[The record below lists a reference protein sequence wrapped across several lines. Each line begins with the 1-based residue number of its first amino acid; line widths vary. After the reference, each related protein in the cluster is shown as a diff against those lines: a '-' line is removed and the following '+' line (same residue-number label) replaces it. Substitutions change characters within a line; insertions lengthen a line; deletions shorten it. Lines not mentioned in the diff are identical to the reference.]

1 MKERILIVDDE
12 EDLTLGYSK
21 CLAKVGYDV
30 KTAHSGEEALE
41 MLKEEIYDLVFLD
54 IRLPKMDGMEVL
66 ERALE
71 IDPDLIVVIMTAH
84 GSVESAV
91 EAMRKG
97 AHNYLTKGFS
107 HEELRMVAKKALE
120 FNKLRREVSRLKIQ
134 DRRRYPDTAI
144 FGNSEK
150 MRRVKDLIKV
160 VAKTPKTSVLIQGES
175 GTGKELVAWAVHN
188 WSARRDKPMIPIN
201 CSAIPETL
209 MESEL
214 FGFEKGA
221 FTDAKSMK
229 KGVFE
234 LAHGGTIFLDEI
246 SSMNPAL
253 QPKLLRVIESQSFR
267 RIGGTSDIKIDVRI
281 IAASNRN
288 LLECVKEG
296 TFREDLY
303 YRLKVMEINL
313 PPLRERWEDII
324 PMAKL
329 FIDQNN
335 REFSK
340 KIRGITE
347 RAQELLVNYEW
358 PGNVRELKNV
368 IERAAILCQ
377 GDMIDVEHLAIEIQK
392 TTKKVHVPVPEPIIE
407 TEERPEPEPQT
418 PSEPLTLQEVEKK
431 HIIKTLKQFN
441 GNKSKA
447 ARALQISRSTLRE
460 KLKQYGIE

>member
-12 EDLTLGYSK
+12 EDLTLGYST
-21 CLAKVGYDV
+21 CLSKVGYEV
-30 KTAHSGEEALE
+30 QTASSGEEALNY
-41 MLKEEIYDLVFLD
+41 LREEIFDLVFLD
-54 IRLPKMDGMEVL
+54 IRLPKIDGMKVL
-66 ERALE
+66 EEALQ
-71 IDPDLIVVIMTAH
+71 IDPDLIVVMMTAH
-84 GSVESAV
+84 GSVASAV
-91 EAMRKG
+91 EAMQKG
-97 AHNYLTKGFS
+97 AHHYLMKGFD
-107 HEELRMVAKKALE
+107 HEELRVVAKKALE
-120 FNKLRREVSRLKIQ
+120 FNKLRREISHLKLQ

-144 FGNSEK
+144 FGNSPNMK
-150 MRRVKDLIKV
+150 KVKDLIKV

-188 WSARRDKPMIPIN
+188 WSSRRDMPMIPIN
-201 CSAIPETL
+201 CSAIPESL

-221 FTDAKSMK
+221 FTDAKNMK

-246 SSMNPAL
+246 SSMNPNL
-253 QPKLLRVIESQSFR
+253 QPKLLRVIETQSFR

-281 IAASNRN
+281 MAASNRN
-288 LLECVKEG
+288 LMECVADG
-296 TFREDLY
+296 SFREDLY

-313 PPLRERWEDII
+313 PPLKERLEDII

-335 REFSK
+335 KEFSK
-340 KIRGITE
+340 KIKGITE
-347 RAQELLVNYEW
+347 EAQKLLISYRW

-368 IERAAILCQ
+368 IERASILCQ
-377 GDMIDVEHLAIEIQK
+377 GEIIDVEHLAIELQNIPRK
-392 TTKKVHVPVPEPIIE
+392 NIVTEVLPERTIE
-407 TEERPEPEPQT
+407 EPMPAQSLEEI
-418 PSEPLTLQEVEKK
+418 EKK
-431 HIIKTLKQFN
+431 HIIQTLNKYN

-447 ARALQISRSTLRE
+447 ARVLDISRSTLRE

>member
-12 EDLTLGYSK
+12 EDLTLGYST
-21 CLAKVGYDV
+21 CLTKVGYEIE
-30 KTAHSGEEALE
+30 TASSGEEALN
-41 MLKEEIYDLVFLD
+41 LLREEIFDLVLLD
-54 IRLPKMDGMEVL
+54 IRLPKMDGMDVL
-66 ERALE
+66 KSALA
-71 IDPDLIVVIMTAH
+71 IDPDLTVVMMTAH

-91 EAMRKG
+91 EAMQLG
-97 AHNYLTKGFS
+97 AHHYLMKGFD
-107 HEELRMVAKKALE
+107 HEELRVVAKKALE
-120 FNKLRREVSRLKIQ
+120 YSQLRREISHLKLQ

-144 FGNSEK
+144 FGNSPK
-150 MRRVKDLIKV
+150 MKKVKDLIKV
-160 VAKTPKTSVLIQGES
+160 IAKTPKTSVLIQGES

-221 FTDAKSMK
+221 FTDAKTMK

-246 SSMNPAL
+246 SSMNPTL
-253 QPKLLRVIESQSFR
+253 QPKLLRVIETQSFR
-267 RIGGTSDIKIDVRI
+267 RIGGMSDIKIDVRI
-281 IAASNRN
+281 MAASNRD
-288 LLECVKEG
+288 LMGGVADG

-313 PPLRERWEDII
+313 PPLKERLEDII

-335 REFSK
+335 KEFSK
-340 KIRGITE
+340 KIKDITE
-347 RAQELLVNYEW
+347 EAQKLLLSYHW

-368 IERAAILCQ
+368 IERASILCTAEI
-377 GDMIDVEHLAIEIQK
+377 IDVENLAIELQNIPRKEIIQEIVPAK
-392 TTKKVHVPVPEPIIE
+392 TFEEPSLA
-407 TEERPEPEPQT
+407 Q
-418 PSEPLTLQEVEKK
+418 SLQEVEKM
-431 HIIKTLKQFN
+431 HIIKTLKKFN

-447 ARALQISRSTLRE
+447 ARVLEISRSTLRE
-460 KLKQYGIE
+460 KLKQYGIS

>member
-12 EDLTLGYSK
+12 ENLTLGYSK
-21 CLAKVGYDV
+21 CLSKVGYEV
-30 KTAHSGEEALE
+30 KTASSGEEALD
-41 MLKEEIYDLVFLD
+41 LIREEIFDLIFLD
-54 IRLPKMDGMEVL
+54 IRLPRMDGMQVL
-66 ERALE
+66 KEALE
-71 IDPDLIVVIMTAH
+71 IDPDLIVVMITAH

-91 EAMRKG
+91 KAMTIG
-97 AHNYLTKGFS
+97 AHNYLMKGFD

-120 FNKLRREVSRLKIQ
+120 FNKLKREISHLRFH

-144 FGNSEK
+144 FGNSPNMK
-150 MRRVKDLIKV
+150 KVKDLIKV
-160 VAKTPKTSVLIQGES
+160 IAKTPRTSVLIQGES

-188 WSARRDKPMIPIN
+188 WSIRRDKPMIPIN

-221 FTDAKSMK
+221 FTDAKTMK

-246 SSMNPAL
+246 SSMNPTL
-253 QPKLLRVIESQSFR
+253 QPKLLRVIETQSFR

-281 IAASNRN
+281 IAASNRD
-288 LLECVKEG
+288 LLQCVKEG

-313 PPLRERWEDII
+313 PPLKERIEDII

-335 REFSK
+335 KEFSK
-340 KIRGITE
+340 KIRGISE
-347 RAQELLVNYEW
+347 EAQKLLINYDW

-368 IERAAILCQ
+368 IERASILCL
-377 GDMIDVEHLAIEIQK
+377 GEIIDVEHLAIELQNMPRKEVI
-392 TTKKVHVPVPEPIIE
+392 PELLEEKIE
-407 TEERPEPEPQT
+407 EEFDS
-418 PSEPLTLQEVEKK
+418 SEPLSLQEVEKT
-431 HIIKTLKQFN
+431 HIIRTLKQFN

-447 ARALQISRSTLRE
+447 ARVLQISRSTLRE
-460 KLKQYGIE
+460 KLKQYGIS